1 MDRIDVVDVD
11 EVLDVDRPIGLPRRL
26 EILVGDV
33 DVLALRDLVAADEPN
48 GYPWSAPGNLLRRTS

>member
-1 MDRIDVVDVD
+1 MDPIDVVDVD
-11 EVLDVDRPIGLPRRL
+11 EVLDVDRPIGLPRRRL

-48 GYPWSAPGNLLRRTS
+48 GYPWSAP